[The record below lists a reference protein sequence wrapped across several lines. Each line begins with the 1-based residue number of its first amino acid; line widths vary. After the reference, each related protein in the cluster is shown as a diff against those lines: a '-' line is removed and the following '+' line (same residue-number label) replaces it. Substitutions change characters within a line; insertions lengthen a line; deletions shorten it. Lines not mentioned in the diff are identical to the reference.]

1 VNLIDPD
8 VEGLTGKSFRIIINN
23 GKNGILQSKLWK
35 ELDLTSRDGSRLA
48 IRLEKRSLI
57 KREKILKNGRWTYKL
72 FAVKLPVGTQTIEQ
86 APCLTCPVEHMCSVD
101 AYYSPNSCNLIENWI
116 VVSFNTAT
124 PQQEEQHNQQLS
136 MQGIVPH
143 QEDVLHQENE
153 LIRDANE
160 AELLVSE
167 SKSFLANQQ
176 SNGAQAHDRSCE
188 MVISSEMIF
197 GRGALRGVRR

>member
-1 VNLIDPD
+1 MNLIDPD

-101 AYYSPNSCNLIENWI
+101 GYYSPNSCNLIENWI
-116 VVSFNTAT
+116 VVSFNNAT

-136 MQGIVPH
+136 MQEIVPN
-143 QEDVLHQENE
+143 QDVVLHQENE
-153 LIRDANE
+153 LIRDANQ

-167 SKSFLANQQ
+167 SKSFLANHQ
-176 SNGAQAHDRSCE
+176 SKKVVNSDGGE
-188 MVISSEMIF
+188 FI
-197 GRGALRGVRR
+197 GVSK

>member
-1 VNLIDPD
+1 VNLNDPD

-116 VVSFNTAT
+116 LVSFNTAT
-124 PQQEEQHNQQLS
+124 PQQEEQHHRRLS
-136 MQGIVPH
+136 MQEIRPH
-143 QEDVLHQENE
+143 QENDL
-153 LIRDANE
+153 RPDANE
-160 AELLVSE
+160 AELIVSE

-176 SNGAQAHDRSCE
+176 SKRVLKSDKK
-188 MVISSEMIF
+188 V
-197 GRGALRGVRR
+197 

>member
-101 AYYSPNSCNLIENWI
+101 GYYSPNSCNLIENWI
-116 VVSFNTAT
+116 VVSFNNAT

-136 MQGIVPH
+136 MQEIVPN
-143 QEDVLHQENE
+143 QEVVLNQENE

-167 SKSFLANQQ
+167 SKSFLANHQ
-176 SNGAQAHDRSCE
+176 SKKVVKSDDGE
-188 MVISSEMIF
+188 FI
-197 GRGALRGVRR
+197 GVSK

>member
-72 FAVKLPVGTQTIEQ
+72 FAAKLPVGTQTIEQ

-101 AYYSPNSCNLIENWI
+101 GYYSPNTCNLIENWI

-124 PQQEEQHNQQLS
+124 SQQEEQHNQQLS
-136 MQGIVPH
+136 MQEIVPN
-143 QEDVLHQENE
+143 QEVVLHQEDE

-167 SKSFLANQQ
+167 SKSFLANHQ
-176 SNGAQAHDRSCE
+176 SKKVVKSDDGE
-188 MVISSEMIF
+188 FI
-197 GRGALRGVRR
+197 GVSK

>member
-8 VEGLTGKSFRIIINN
+8 IEGLTGKSFRIIINN

-101 AYYSPNSCNLIENWI
+101 GYYSPNSCNLIENWI
-116 VVSFNTAT
+116 VSFNTAT
-124 PQQEEQHNQQLS
+124 PQQEEQDNQQLS
-136 MQGIVPH
+136 MQEIVPN
-143 QEDVLHQENE
+143 QEVVLHQENE

-160 AELLVSE
+160 VELLVSE
-167 SKSFLANQQ
+167 SKSFLANHQ
-176 SNGAQAHDRSCE
+176 SKKVVKSDNGE
-188 MVISSEMIF
+188 II
-197 GRGALRGVRR
+197 GVSK

>member
-1 VNLIDPD
+1 MNLIDPD

-101 AYYSPNSCNLIENWI
+101 SYYSPNSCNLIENWI
-116 VVSFNTAT
+116 VVSFNNAT

-136 MQGIVPH
+136 MQEIVPN
-143 QEDVLHQENE
+143 QDVVLHQENE
-153 LIRDANE
+153 LIRDANQ

-167 SKSFLANQQ
+167 SKSFLANHQ
-176 SNGAQAHDRSCE
+176 SKKVVNSDGGE
-188 MVISSEMIF
+188 FI
-197 GRGALRGVRR
+197 GVSK

>member
-8 VEGLTGKSFRIIINN
+8 IEGLTGKSFRIIINN

-101 AYYSPNSCNLIENWI
+101 GYYSPNSCNLIENWI
-116 VVSFNTAT
+116 VVSFNNAT
-124 PQQEEQHNQQLS
+124 PQEEQHNQQLS
-136 MQGIVPH
+136 MQEIVPN
-143 QEDVLHQENE
+143 QEVVLHQANE
-153 LIRDANE
+153 LIRDGNE

-167 SKSFLANQQ
+167 SKSFLTNHQ
-176 SNGAQAHDRSCE
+176 SKKVVKSDDGE
-188 MVISSEMIF
+188 FI
-197 GRGALRGVRR
+197 GVSK

>member
-72 FAVKLPVGTQTIEQ
+72 FAVKLPIGTQTIEQ

-101 AYYSPNSCNLIENWI
+101 GYYSPNSCNLIENWI

-136 MQGIVPH
+136 MQEIVPN
-143 QEDVLHQENE
+143 QEVVLHQENE

-160 AELLVSE
+160 EELLVSE
-167 SKSFLANQQ
+167 SKSFLANHQ
-176 SNGAQAHDRSCE
+176 SKKVVKSDDGGIIGLSK
-188 MVISSEMIF
+188 
-197 GRGALRGVRR
+197 

>member
-86 APCLTCPVEHMCSVD
+86 APCLTCPVEHMCSID
-101 AYYSPNSCNLIENWI
+101 GYYSPNSCNLIENWI

-136 MQGIVPH
+136 MQEIVAD
-143 QEDVLHQENE
+143 EELVLHQENE
-153 LIRDANE
+153 FIRDTNE
-160 AELLVSE
+160 AKLLVSE
-167 SKSFLANQQ
+167 SKSSFLGKP
-176 SNGAQAHDRSCE
+176 SIEKKVVKGDE
-188 MVISSEMIF
+188 FI
-197 GRGALRGVRR
+197 GVLK

>member
-1 VNLIDPD
+1 MNLIDPD

-86 APCLTCPVEHMCSVD
+86 APCLTCPVEHMCSID
-101 AYYSPNSCNLIENWI
+101 GYYSPNSCNLIENWI
-116 VVSFNTAT
+116 VVSFNSAT
-124 PQQEEQHNQQLS
+124 PQQEEQHNQPLS
-136 MQGIVPH
+136 MQEIVAD
-143 QEDVLHQENE
+143 EELVLHQENE
-153 LIRDANE
+153 FIRDTNE
-160 AELLVSE
+160 AKLLVSE
-167 SKSFLANQQ
+167 SKSSFLGKP
-176 SNGAQAHDRSCE
+176 SIE
-188 MVISSEMIF
+188 KK
-197 GRGALRGVRR
+197 